1 MSDQNGEKNNR
12 MASKINNAF
21 DIVTG
26 KQAAGKEEDKS
37 YDVFAAIFYIIG
49 FLFLASAVYVV
60 VSNFGLHLWKWDYPA
75 PVIKTCDEGLYLVGK
90 TTIEVLILLLLGFTF
105 VQGNDGEGEIRKSI
119 TISVMIMFYGLVAIH
134 CNEAID
140 KGTIAG
146 LVLDKFWAIVV
157 TVTGYYFASRT
168 AENIKGTKE

>member
-1 MSDQNGEKNNR
+1 M
-12 MASKINNAF
+12 
-21 DIVTG
+21 
-26 KQAAGKEEDKS
+26 
-37 YDVFAAIFYIIG
+37 
-49 FLFLASAVYVV
+49 
-60 VSNFGLHLWKWDYPA
+60 VSNFGLNFLVWNYPP

-105 VQGNDGEGEIRKSI
+105 IQGNDGEGEVRKSI

-134 CNEAID
+134 CHDAID
-140 KGTIAG
+140 KNSVAG

-168 AENIKGTKE
+168 AEKLKSG